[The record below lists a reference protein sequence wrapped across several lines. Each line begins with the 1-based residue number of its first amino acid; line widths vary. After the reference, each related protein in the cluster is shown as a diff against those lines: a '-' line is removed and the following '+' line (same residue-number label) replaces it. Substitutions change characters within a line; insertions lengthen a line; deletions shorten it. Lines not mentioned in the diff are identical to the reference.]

1 MEAAGLVIGV
11 LGIVIAFKGA
21 LDTALLLEDFI
32 EDNQSEPRHWALR
45 YHIQKCRLKA
55 WGDHW
60 NAADEKHCAL
70 GTKSENFM
78 KAIELILNEIKRLN
92 EKADKLVQKHDIS
105 QDTGVMKRRFRWY
118 IKTNSEFRDIVEK
131 FQDLVDDLEGFT
143 YPSNQLQLLTK
154 AFLPQ
159 MLAEIQNLKMLEH
172 LSVYPPADDQTL
184 ALSAKA
190 KLLQEQ
196 LSRPGGRAPT
206 PIWLHKPKFELVDN
220 DISSVGGLGLIK
232 ETEEKIRPVWVEWNV
247 TGSGLESRL
256 HVERME
262 ALGKLLKGVSEP
274 ALRLPPFY
282 GIYDDLDY
290 ELTHGIKRIGYV
302 FGTPES
308 VTDYDQRVHSFRN
321 DVCENPPISLSALM
335 ASEGTAPPLL
345 GDRFRLAFT
354 LASAFSLFHAAGWLH
369 KGLHSG
375 NIQFLREVDGTVS
388 VTQPFITGFQYS
400 RHQNQASLSRGPLD
414 DKRLSHYY
422 HPDAAKGFSKRLD
435 LYSLGVVLCEIG
447 RWASITSKIPKER
460 LRKMTNRE
468 AWRSYILDSR
478 LKELG
483 WRMGK
488 QYQDAVRV
496 LLECDLPDD
505 KKLGHVFF
513 AQEFQRKVLQPLS
526 RCNV

>member
-1 MEAAGLVIGV
+1 
-11 LGIVIAFKGA
+11 
-21 LDTALLLEDFI
+21 
-32 EDNQSEPRHWALR
+32 
-45 YHIQKCRLKA
+45 
-55 WGDHW
+55 
-60 NAADEKHCAL
+60 
-70 GTKSENFM
+70 
-78 KAIELILNEIKRLN
+78 
-92 EKADKLVQKHDIS
+92 
-105 QDTGVMKRRFRWY
+105 
-118 IKTNSEFRDIVEK
+118 
-131 FQDLVDDLEGFT
+131 
-143 YPSNQLQLLTK
+143 
-154 AFLPQ
+154 
-159 MLAEIQNLKMLEH
+159 
-172 LSVYPPADDQTL
+172 
-184 ALSAKA
+184 
-190 KLLQEQ
+190 
-196 LSRPGGRAPT
+196 
-206 PIWLHKPKFELVDN
+206 
-220 DISSVGGLGLIK
+220 
-232 ETEEKIRPVWVEWNV
+232 
-247 TGSGLESRL
+247 
-256 HVERME
+256 ME